1 MFSYG
6 SLAPVF
12 YEYLLA
18 LGIDV
23 THAGFLMTGILLGD
37 LMITLNLT
45 TRADT
50 FGRKYVLLIG
60 SILKCGAGV
69 VFAVTDNFVILLFAG
84 IVGVISTSGGEIGP
98 FVNVEQASLTDKIK
112 GYCIK
117 KFKENLIFNLEIYI
131 LMIQRYN
138 MTLRNTYFI
147 KLKQKHQIS
156 LSRDLHY
163 EYLKQS
169 LGTPP

>member
-1 MFSYG
+1 MGCSINFSIFALFLTKFLRMFSYG

-69 VFAVTDNFVILLFAG
+69 VFAITDNFVILLLAG

-98 FVNVEQASLTDKIK
+98 FVSVEQASLTDT
-112 GYCIK
+112 
-117 KFKENLIFNLEIYI
+117 LIVKYGEKRRRRRRSQFSLVI
-131 LMIQRYN
+131 LDYN
-138 MTLRNTYFI
+138 AMG
-147 KLKQKHQIS
+147 K
-156 LSRDLHY
+156 
-163 EYLKQS
+163 
-169 LGTPP
+169 